1 MERENVM
8 RGVIGAA
15 LVLLAST
22 ACSAT
27 EPAPDY
33 LPAAYS
39 LIAINGESLQASLA
53 SVVGGRRAQ
62 C

>member
-1 MERENVM
+1 M

-15 LVLLAST
+15 MVLLAST